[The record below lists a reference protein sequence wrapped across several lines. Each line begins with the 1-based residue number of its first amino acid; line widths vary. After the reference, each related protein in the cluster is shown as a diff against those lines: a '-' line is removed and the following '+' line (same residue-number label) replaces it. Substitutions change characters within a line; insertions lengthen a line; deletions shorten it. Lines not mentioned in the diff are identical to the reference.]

1 MEALVVKARLGD
13 DVRKAAISN
22 GDMSRDELL
31 LMLQRW
37 FKGKL
42 SNHDNV
48 ALKYKDDDGDLIT
61 IQVLLPHPKFRF
73 LVVRTMG
80 SLQDDSDLTFAI
92 RSSSVLRVYVS
103 VGAPTTGPFSEAEA
117 AEVPHFASSSSI
129 RFCNKRND

>member
-42 SNHDNV
+42 SNQDSV

-61 IQVLLPHPKFRF
+61 I
-73 LVVRTMG
+73 
-80 SLQDDSDLTFAI
+80 QDDSDLTFAI

-103 VGAPTTGPFSEAEA
+103 VGPPSNGPFSQAEA
-117 AEVPHFASSSSI
+117 AEVDNSGPIEPF
-129 RFCNKRND
+129 